1 MSFGN
6 QMFICECKSIPLVNL
21 EVNSNIL
28 CIKKP
33 LRWMVEEVKKKVKIK
48 LSNKENKNRK
58 CIYTKILIIW
68 NVYICFL
75 ILGIGSTPNSFL
87 AISVLAFCLVCK
99 KELWNKSLRLKQH
112 NCMGIQTLYG
122 KTAFMK
128 RTL

>member
-28 CIKKP
+28 CIEKP

-48 LSNKENKNRK
+48 LSNKANKNRK

-87 AISVLAFCLVCK
+87 AISVLAFCLVCM

-112 NCMGIQTLYG
+112 NCVRIRTLYG

-128 RTL
+128 RTI

>member
-28 CIKKP
+28 CIEKP

-58 CIYTKILIIW
+58 CNYTKILIIW

-87 AISVLAFCLVCK
+87 TISVVAYCLVCK

-112 NCMGIQTLYG
+112 NCVRIRTLNG

-128 RTL
+128 RTI